1 MHIIRTLSLS
11 TMSLLLGGLTVV
23 LPASAEDW
31 NWSVVPYAWATDIG
45 LDLFV
50 NDDPV
55 VGADISFSDLMEKR
69 DAAMQL
75 HFEGQRGRGGFF
87 FDVTYLGVSSAQATG
102 ARPPLPGGTQ
112 IESELDSTLAEA
124 GGFYRLSGDT
134 QGLDLIFGARML
146 DLDIT
151 VDFALP
157 PPLTGT
163 QRLSGGD
170 TLMDGFAG
178 LRFSTSFAERWE
190 FMARGDL
197 GAGDSDLA
205 WNASAY
211 FGYAVGKEPQNLILF
226 GYRHLQLEFEESSG
240 GGQGVET
247 DLTFSGPAI
256 GFAFRF

>member
-1 MHIIRTLSLS
+1 MHIVKTFRLS
-11 TMSLLLGGLTVV
+11 TVTILIGSLAAA
-23 LPASAEDW
+23 LPAHAEGW
-31 NWSVVPYAWATDIG
+31 AWSVVPYAWLTDIG

-55 VGADISFSDLMEKR
+55 IGADIGFSDLMDKK

-87 FDVTYLGVSSAQATG
+87 FDVTILDVSSARATG
-102 ARPPLPGGTQ
+102 ARPPLPGDTQ
-112 IESELDSTLAEA
+112 IESDLDTTLAEA

-134 QGLDLIFGARML
+134 HGLDLIFGARML
-146 DLDIT
+146 DLDLT

-163 QRLSGGD
+163 QKLSGGD
-170 TLMDGFAG
+170 TFTDGFAG
-178 LRFSTSFAERWE
+178 LRYPTSFANRWE
-190 FMARGDL
+190 FMARGDV

-211 FGYAVGKEPQNLILF
+211 FGYTVGKEPQNLILF
-226 GYRHLQLEFEESSG
+226 GYRHLQFELKDSTG
-240 GGQGVET
+240 GGQRIET